1 MATHHLFP
9 LLPAELRNEIYS
21 YLDNCAL
28 VSTHSISLPLK
39 NYTFGHTTVQLC
51 AVHHGSTSLLD
62 LSKYGFLEGDEYKSW
77 LLGKGL
83 EIWINVHF
91 TGHLNTFIQ
100 KDWDAKMKASLN
112 KLAKRYPWLVN
123 VAKYRVRIDWE
134 PKVDSLARAPRGIS
148 GTIADDMVRILTSL
162 QDPRVRE
169 KANLSATMS
178 IAPSVQV
185 QTYVKNLHLGLHNF
199 LSGSVSTYADRGTRT
214 VTAPPIGGLE
224 PGSSVLPIV
233 VKGDKSVCWAENGE
247 GLVVRKGIEGVGLG
261 RRVDEERNRIWMY
274 LLDECGEL
282 KG

>member
-39 NYTFGHTTVQLC
+39 TYTFGHTTVQLC
-51 AVHHGSTSLLD
+51 AVHHGSTPLLE

-112 KLAKRYPWLVN
+112 KLAKRYPWLMN
-123 VAKYRVRIDWE
+123 VAKYRVRINWE

-148 GTIADDMVRILTSL
+148 GTIADNMVRILTSL

-169 KANLSATMS
+169 KATLSVTMS

-185 QTYVKNLHLGLHNF
+185 QTYIKNLHLGLHNF
-199 LSGSVSTYADRGTRT
+199 LSGSVSTYPDCGTRT

-224 PGSSVLPIV
+224 PGLGALPIV

-247 GLVVRKGIEGVGLG
+247 GLVVRKGIEGVGVG

-274 LLDECGEL
+274 LLDECGN
-282 KG
+282 